1 LSAQKNKELEKTG
14 NAGHNR
20 ARSAVKTVNKGDRY
34 MTSAGRIFSGVQPT
48 GNLHLGNYLGAIKN
62 WVDLQTDFDCIYC
75 VVDLHAITVPQ
86 EPVNLRRSI
95 REVTACLIASGIDPS
110 RSVLFNQ
117 SRVPQHAELAW
128 VFNCVARLGWLNRMT
143 QFKEKAGKNRE
154 NATVGLYA
162 YPTLMA
168 ADILCYKATHVPVGE
183 DQKQHL
189 ELTRDI
195 ALAFNSMFDVDFFP
209 QPEPQIQRT
218 ASRVMSLRDGS
229 SKMSKSDTSDATR
242 INLTDSADDIAQ
254 KIKRAK
260 TDPEALPSEV
270 EGLADRPEARNL
282 VGIFSGLS
290 GRTESHILAEFGGQ
304 GFGVFKP
311 ALAELVVDVI
321 SPISQKMNQLLAEP
335 DEIDKLLASGAEE
348 ACAITGPVLE
358 DVKKIIGLTPP

>member
-1 LSAQKNKELEKTG
+1 MSAQKNKELEKTG

-20 ARSAVKTVNKGDRY
+20 TRSAVETVNEGDRY
-34 MTSAGRIFSGVQPT
+34 MRSDGRIFSGVQPT

-62 WVDLQTDFDCIYC
+62 WVDLQRDFDCIYC

-242 INLTDSADDIAQ
+242 INLTDSVDDIAQ

-260 TDPEALPSEV
+260 TDSEALPSEV

-348 ACAITGPVLE
+348 AYAITGPVLE